1 MGEASMVHMVSA
13 LMAGLALLAPGGAH
27 ADPVADF
34 YKGRT
39 VNMLVGVSAGGEYD
53 THARLVARHIGRHIP
68 GNPTLVPQNM
78 TGAGGIIMANYLYGV
93 APKDG
98 TFMGVIQNGHPTI
111 QAVGLQNVQF
121 DAARFNWIGAITPTV
136 ETMALWKTA
145 GVRSVEEARAK
156 GEIVVGSVGVSNITY
171 TFPQMLNEFAGTKFK
186 IISGY
191 RGGSEI
197 NLAME
202 RGEVLGRNNTWS
214 SWKTTKPEWLA
225 HKDIALISYAGPKPR
240 DLDGVSSLED
250 LARSDDDRKV
260 IRLITAGTR
269 LGRPIAA
276 TPDVPRDRVTA
287 LRAAFQA
294 TMKDPEFIKEAQ
306 GARIDV
312 DPISGEDLARV
323 VEDVLATPA
332 HLRERAKPFLQ

>member
-1 MGEASMVHMVSA
+1 MSKANLTPA
-13 LMAGLALLAPGGAH
+13 LMTALALLSPCSVVR
-27 ADPVADF
+27 ADPIADF
-34 YKGRT
+34 YKGRN
-39 VNMLVGVSAGGEYD
+39 VNMLIGVSAGGEYD
-53 THARLVARHIGRHIP
+53 THARLVARHIGKYLP

-78 TGAGGIIMANYLYGV
+78 VGAGGVIMANYLYGI

-98 TFMGVIQNGHPTI
+98 TYLGVIQNGHPTI

-145 GVRSVEEARAK
+145 QVRNIEDARAK

-214 SWKTTKPEWLA
+214 SWKTTRPEWLQN
-225 HKDIALISYAGPKPR
+225 KDIVLISYAGPKPA

-269 LGRPIAA
+269 LGRPITT
-276 TPDVPRDRVTA
+276 TPDVPPERVKA
-287 LRAAFQA
+287 LREAFQA
-294 TMKDPEFIKEAQ
+294 AMKDPDLLKEAAA
-306 GARIDV
+306 ARIDV
-312 DPISGEDLARV
+312 DPISGEDLAKV
-323 VEDVLATPA
+323 VEDVLATPL